1 MGNYQKINP
10 LKTNSIESK
19 KVYLIGGGIA
29 SLAAAA
35 YLIRDGHM
43 AGKNITILEETH
55 VLGGGMDGAGDAEQ
69 GYIIGGGRELEEHYE
84 CSWDLFSFI
93 PSLNKSQQ
101 NSFG

>member
-10 LKTNSIESK
+10 LKKNSIESK

-43 AGKNITILEETH
+43 
-55 VLGGGMDGAGDAEQ
+55 
-69 GYIIGGGRELEEHYE
+69 GR
-84 CSWDLFSFI
+84 
-93 PSLNKSQQ
+93 
-101 NSFG
+101 